1 MPVKSTLDSW
11 RKSYKEFEKPDK
23 RSHTYTHYTWIALN
37 SSTHLAQTNPFPPF
51 SQHQTDNAANSFHP
65 QEYIMKM
72 LSYLQEE
79 QIVASVANIT
89 QILRKNDNKNKSKKR
104 QHAGQNMEFTVC
116 PAVSHLSKY

>member
-51 SQHQTDNAANSFHP
+51 SQHQTDKVSQQLSSTGVHYENAFLFTGRTTNSDFSGKYHP
-65 QEYIMKM
+65 NFE
-72 LSYLQEE
+72 
-79 QIVASVANIT
+79 
-89 QILRKNDNKNKSKKR
+89 KK
-104 QHAGQNMEFTVC
+104 
-116 PAVSHLSKY
+116 